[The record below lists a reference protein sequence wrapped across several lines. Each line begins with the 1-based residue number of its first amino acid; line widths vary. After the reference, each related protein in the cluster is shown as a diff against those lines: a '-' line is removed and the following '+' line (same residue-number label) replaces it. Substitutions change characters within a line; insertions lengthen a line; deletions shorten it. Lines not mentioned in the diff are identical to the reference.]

1 MERTLVN
8 QIVEGEVSL
17 VIDYQPGKS
26 VAIDVLQGAMRLIES
41 LDRLDGVLLSSVNTS
56 LEPVSV
62 LNDVQHSS
70 LKMMLARALRGLS
83 DDHLGNL
90 EWKKW
95 VGSLLV
101 KGKHKL
107 LQHLDADA
115 PEIRKLLI
123 EMEPDYSSMPQ
134 GLVGYTPPQ
143 VADVQAALVGVSKAR
158 ATLPG
163 QHVTIQTE
171 LGDIS
176 LPETEIVPDALEQ
189 LEAQTS
195 VTNKGVEYFKIK
207 SLDLLGKSQWTL
219 LRNQKPVKVDML
231 HQRWLDDYHERKIPI
246 LPGDSIESHYEETIS
261 YDANH
266 NEIERKIAIVEVVRV
281 IPPPSQQ
288 SLNY

>member
-1 MERTLVN
+1 MDRSLEN

-26 VAIDVLQGAMRLIES
+26 VAVDVLQGAMRLIEA
-41 LDRLDGVLLSSVNTS
+41 LDRLDGVLLSSVDTS

-70 LKMMLARALRGLS
+70 LKMMLARALRGLP
-83 DDHLGNL
+83 DEHLGNL

-95 VGSLLV
+95 AGSLLV

-115 PEIRKLLI
+115 PEIRKMLI

-143 VADVQAALVGVSKAR
+143 VAEVQTALEGVSKAR

-163 QHVTIQTE
+163 QRVTIQTE
-171 LGDIS
+171 LGDVS
-176 LPETEIVPDALEQ
+176 LPEADAPPEVLNQ
-189 LEAQTS
+189 IEAQTS
-195 VTNKGVEYFKIK
+195 VTNKGIEFFKIK

-219 LRNQKPVKVDML
+219 LRNQRPVKVDML
-231 HQRWLDDYHERKIPI
+231 HQRWLDDYHERKFTI
-246 LPGDSIESHYEETIS
+246 LPGDSIESHFEETIT
-261 YDANH
+261 YDSNH
-266 NEIERKIAIVEVVRV
+266 NELERKLSVVEVVRV
-281 IPPPSQQ
+281 IPPPTQQ
-288 SLNY
+288 SLI